1 MIKSYCKINLS
12 LRVLK
17 RLKNGLHD
25 IQSNVFLLNLFDQ
38 IKIKKTHKKK
48 DLLAWR
54 GKFKNLI
61 DKKKNSIIIMLKIW
75 YLISVILYYE
85 WTWAS
90 IISQDEVCDECFRRW
105 LERQKKQRHVYIYK
119 ETWKEARGIRGEV
132 FREVCQKTYGKEL
145 IKLFSPKLFSF
156 VIL

>member
-17 RLKNGLHD
+17 KLKNGLHD

-61 DKKKNSIIIMLKIW
+61 DKKKNSIITIFCMENFKDEMLKANLNYDEEIAKDTCNC
-75 YLISVILYYE
+75 YLDEFSKS
-85 WTWAS
+85 AS
-90 IISQDEVCDECFRRW
+90 HQKAINKCK
-105 LERQKKQRHVYIYK
+105 LETKRK
-119 ETWKEARGIRGEV
+119 
-132 FREVCQKTYGKEL
+132 FNL
-145 IKLFSPKLFSF
+145 
-156 VIL
+156 